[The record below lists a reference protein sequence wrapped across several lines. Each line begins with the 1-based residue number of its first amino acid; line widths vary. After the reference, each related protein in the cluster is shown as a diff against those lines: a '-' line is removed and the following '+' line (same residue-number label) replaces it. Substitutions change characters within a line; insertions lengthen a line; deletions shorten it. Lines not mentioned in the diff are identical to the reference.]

1 MSSSEGNILDD
12 ATAIETLDDSK
23 RLSNTIEEKQ
33 KDARVT
39 EVRIDEA
46 RKGKYIKIK
55 PRQCILEIYFKI
67 LFANK
72 AVKSIWY
79 FDFGQKNFQIFLTFV
94 F

>member
-1 MSSSEGNILDD
+1 MKEIEDRILKVMSSSEGNILDD

-46 RKGKYIKIK
+46 RKGKYIK
-55 PRQCILEIYFKI
+55 
-67 LFANK
+67 
-72 AVKSIWY
+72 
-79 FDFGQKNFQIFLTFV
+79 
-94 F
+94 

>member
-1 MSSSEGNILDD
+1 MKEIEDRILKVMSSSEGNILDD

-72 AVKSIWY
+72 AVKVY
-79 FDFGQKNFQIFLTFV
+79 MV

>member
-46 RKGKYIKIK
+46 RKGKYIK
-55 PRQCILEIYFKI
+55 
-67 LFANK
+67 
-72 AVKSIWY
+72 
-79 FDFGQKNFQIFLTFV
+79 
-94 F
+94 